1 MWGVIE
7 TRNASLSEG
16 ALVIKNGA
24 EGQSRTDTGSPLPV
38 LSLVRFVQRL
48 HHETYSLIGFLIVL
62 AVMVCLIKDVGQ
74 AS

>member
-1 MWGVIE
+1 MPENVVPKVRVELTLGHPY
-7 TRNASLSEG
+7 RFLS
-16 ALVIKNGA
+16 
-24 EGQSRTDTGSPLPV
+24 P
-38 LSLVRFVQRL
+38 VRFVQRL